1 MFSTILQIVAII
13 LLSLVGRNVIRIF
26 FYEKLSK
33 VNKWV
38 FIVIGVILVA
48 LPIILKWHFKS
59 FAFLLV
65 MSLGIISLI
74 LFFDRLGILG
84 DKLIAEEKEEE
95 KKVIKPKAKPNR
107 VKNMSEEEKK
117 NQLLK

>member
-1 MFSTILQIVAII
+1 MFSIILNIVAII
-13 LLSLVGRNVIRIF
+13 LLSLVGRNIIKIF

-33 VNKWV
+33 INKWV
-38 FIVIGVILVA
+38 FLVIGIIIGVLPFVLRLKINFLSSIVIA
-48 LPIILKWHFKS
+48 
-59 FAFLLV
+59 
-65 MSLGIISLI
+65 LGIILII
-74 LFFDRLGILG
+74 LFFDRVGILG
-84 DKLIAEEKEEE
+84 DKLIAVEKVEE

>member
-13 LLSLVGRNVIRIF
+13 LFSVVGRNVIRIF

-33 VNKWV
+33 INKWI
-38 FIVIGVILVA
+38 FLVIGIIIVA
-48 LPIILKWHFKS
+48 LPIIGGWNFRS
-59 FAFLLV
+59 FGSLIVL
-65 MSLGIISLI
+65 SLGIMSLI

-84 DKLIAEEKEEE
+84 DKLIAEEKTEE

-117 NQLLK
+117 NQMLK